1 MASRNMKMTDAV
13 QQLKAH
19 WNDLANR
26 CVRDNRPYF
35 TDFLPAEDT
44 AMAEAIANTAGA
56 VCTAWGGTENTTRV
70 ILCFAPDFI
79 PVTPEQF
86 PIQCLTFSYRVPKP
100 PTHRNFLGAC
110 MACNLERDTIGD
122 ILIDTKMAQM
132 FVCAH
137 VAPVLLQEVHQI
149 GRVGVSVTGDDPVCL
164 SVQMDFLLIQG
175 TIASLR
181 ADAVA
186 ALATRL
192 SREKAVQLIRQG
204 RLTYRHATI
213 DTPSAVMQVGDV
225 FSIRGYGKFRIAAV
239 DGISRKGRYHI
250 TIQKYQG

>member
-100 PTHRNFLGAC
+100 PTHRDFLGAC

-132 FVCAH
+132 FVCTH

-164 SVQMDFLLIQG
+164 SV
-175 TIASLR
+175 
-181 ADAVA
+181 
-186 ALATRL
+186 
-192 SREKAVQLIRQG
+192 
-204 RLTYRHATI
+204 
-213 DTPSAVMQVGDV
+213 
-225 FSIRGYGKFRIAAV
+225 
-239 DGISRKGRYHI
+239 
-250 TIQKYQG
+250 

>member
-100 PTHRNFLGAC
+100 PTHR
-110 MACNLERDTIGD
+110 
-122 ILIDTKMAQM
+122 
-132 FVCAH
+132 
-137 VAPVLLQEVHQI
+137 
-149 GRVGVSVTGDDPVCL
+149 
-164 SVQMDFLLIQG
+164 DFLL
-175 TIASLR
+175 SL
-181 ADAVA
+181 
-186 ALATRL
+186 
-192 SREKAVQLIRQG
+192 I
-204 RLTYRHATI
+204 
-213 DTPSAVMQVGDV
+213 
-225 FSIRGYGKFRIAAV
+225 
-239 DGISRKGRYHI
+239 HI
-250 TIQKYQG
+250 

>member
-79 PVTPEQF
+79 PVTPE
-86 PIQCLTFSYRVPKP
+86 
-100 PTHRNFLGAC
+100 
-110 MACNLERDTIGD
+110 IGR
-122 ILIDTKMAQM
+122 
-132 FVCAH
+132 AH
-137 VAPVLLQEVHQI
+137 V
-149 GRVGVSVTGDDPVCL
+149 
-164 SVQMDFLLIQG
+164 
-175 TIASLR
+175 
-181 ADAVA
+181 
-186 ALATRL
+186 
-192 SREKAVQLIRQG
+192 
-204 RLTYRHATI
+204 
-213 DTPSAVMQVGDV
+213 
-225 FSIRGYGKFRIAAV
+225 
-239 DGISRKGRYHI
+239 
-250 TIQKYQG
+250 

>member
-1 MASRNMKMTDAV
+1 MKMADAV

-26 CVRDNRPYF
+26 CMRDNRPYF

-100 PTHRNFLGAC
+100 PTHRDFLGAC

-122 ILIDTKMAQM
+122 ILIEDGTN
-132 FVCAH
+132 VRLCPCGSCAFTGSSSDWTSWC
-137 VAPVLLQEVHQI
+137 QRD
-149 GRVGVSVTGDDPVCL
+149 GR
-164 SVQMDFLLIQG
+164 
-175 TIASLR
+175 
-181 ADAVA
+181 
-186 ALATRL
+186 
-192 SREKAVQLIRQG
+192 
-204 RLTYRHATI
+204 
-213 DTPSAVMQVGDV
+213 
-225 FSIRGYGKFRIAAV
+225 
-239 DGISRKGRYHI
+239 
-250 TIQKYQG
+250 

>member
-26 CVRDNRPYF
+26 CMRDNRPYF

-79 PVTPEQF
+79 LVTPEQF

-100 PTHRNFLGAC
+100 PTHRDFLGTRYDRRHFDRYEDGTNVRLCPCGSCAFTGSSSDWTSWC
-110 MACNLERDTIGD
+110 QRD
-122 ILIDTKMAQM
+122 
-132 FVCAH
+132 
-137 VAPVLLQEVHQI
+137 
-149 GRVGVSVTGDDPVCL
+149 GR
-164 SVQMDFLLIQG
+164 
-175 TIASLR
+175 
-181 ADAVA
+181 
-186 ALATRL
+186 
-192 SREKAVQLIRQG
+192 
-204 RLTYRHATI
+204 
-213 DTPSAVMQVGDV
+213 
-225 FSIRGYGKFRIAAV
+225 
-239 DGISRKGRYHI
+239 
-250 TIQKYQG
+250 